1 MIHLISSSWVNTVR
15 GIIAPISVAIVY
27 VTVAL
32 KGAGLIEKAECMK
45 HSAQRHPFLVATNG
59 RHSSLTGAALE
70 PKSPPRSMHCEQG

>member
-45 HSAQRHPFLVATNG
+45 HSAQMPSISCCDKWTAFFSDRSGSRTEEPATVN
-59 RHSSLTGAALE
+59 AL
-70 PKSPPRSMHCEQG
+70 